1 MLKNRKDPGLRNPSK
16 SRFAI
21 CAISAAAAGS
31 ADLLF
36 AALFSQWIYDKE
48 AAKKVQKDR
57 EREEKQDLQLLSIRF
72 AFVLGFDCVS
82 STCSI

>member
-1 MLKNRKDPGLRNPSK
+1 VPYLLQQQVLQ
-16 SRFAI
+16 
-21 CAISAAAAGS
+21 ISS
-31 ADLLF
+31 LL
-36 AALFSQWIYDKE
+36 LFSQWIYDKE

-82 STCSI
+82 STFSI

>member
-1 MLKNRKDPGLRNPSK
+1 LHCC
-16 SRFAI
+16 RFAI

-31 ADLLF
+31 ADLLL
-36 AALFSQWIYDKE
+36 AALFGQWIYDKE

-57 EREEKQDLQLLSIRF
+57 EREEKQDLQLLSISF

-82 STCSI
+82 WTCSI